1 MKSRNTSKAIL
12 RMLLITLLAAVLT
25 GCNLPG
31 VTTINSQAA
40 AQITPQ
46 PPVLDKNT
54 SVPGATALPSAT
66 IAPPPASATPAA
78 LPTAAATPAPG
89 QPVVIEQIHMLNKLE
104 GWGWAARDGMIN
116 RLLRTADGGHT
127 WREVS
132 PPSSYDYQNSFFLDS
147 LHAWLAFYDPATST
161 NGILRTT
168 DGGQSWAPLPANDQ
182 VQNAWLTF
190 SNPNDGLAEV
200 AGLGAGNAY
209 INYFQTHDGGT
220 SWEPVLLVAPSSE
233 PGLPPGTVHLC
244 NICGDSLYYDS
255 QRAII
260 TYGDMAGEPSGVVRL
275 SVTTDLGAHW
285 SDLRLPLPAG
295 KYQGGSVAPL
305 PVAFFDQQG
314 LLPVNIVKYNPDGSL
329 ALSALAFYTS
339 QDGGKTWQTAA
350 GLLESDHIL
359 GSQVLMVS
367 PVEAFVRC
375 GAYLCSTSDSAQNW
389 DTLTNQLDFDQSSG
403 GPDYVFQYQFSD
415 PANGWALSGQSGA
428 TSLWFTSDSGRTW
441 AQLQP
446 ILLP

>member
-1 MKSRNTSKAIL
+1 MTSQNPSKAIL
-12 RMLLITLLAAVLT
+12 RLLLFTLLTAVLT
-25 GCNLPG
+25 SCNLPG

-54 SVPGATALPSAT
+54 AAPGATALPSAT

-78 LPTAAATPAPG
+78 LPSATAAPG
-89 QPVVIEQIHMLNKLE
+89 QPVVIEQIHMLNQLE
-104 GWGWAARDGMIN
+104 GWGWAMRDGMLT
-116 RLLRTADGGHT
+116 RLLRTADGGRT
-127 WREVS
+127 WREFS
-132 PPSSYDYQNSFFLDS
+132 PPSSYDYQNSYFLDTQ
-147 LHAWLAFYDPATST
+147 HAWLAFYDPASST
-161 NGILRTT
+161 GGILRTT
-168 DGGQSWAPLPANDQ
+168 DGGQTWAPLPANDQ

-190 SNPNDGLAEV
+190 TNPNDGLAEV
-200 AGLGAGNAY
+200 AGVGAGNVY

-220 SWEPVLLVAPSSE
+220 SWAPILLVAPSPE
-233 PGLPPGTVHLC
+233 PGLPAGTVHLC

-285 SDLRLPLPAG
+285 TDLRLPLPAG
-295 KYQGGSVAPL
+295 KYQGGAVAPL
-305 PVAFFDQQG
+305 PMTFFDQQG
-314 LLPVNIVKYNPDGSL
+314 LLPINIIKYNPDGSL
-329 ALSALAFYTS
+329 GLSALAFYTS
-339 QDGGKTWQTAA
+339 PDGGQTWQATTDVM
-350 GLLESDHIL
+350 ESDRAF
-359 GSQVLMVS
+359 SDQVLVVS
-367 PVEAFVRC
+367 PDQAYVRC

-389 DTLTNQLDFDQSSG
+389 NTLTNQLDFDQSSG

-428 TSLWFTSDSGRTW
+428 TTLWHSSDSGQTW
-441 AQLQP
+441 AKLQP
-446 ILLP
+446 LLLP